1 MTEQELREMIRKFL
15 DLNPTDEQ
23 IEAFYINEVLPH
35 DKRSINEIMDTRK
48 QYEKA
53 HPDFIMPEGV
63 QIPSYFIDVSFKDDE
78 YPSWMLDRKWNGRPK
93 CVFYIA
99 YDHGYDNGTWEDLV
113 EMGIYWLST
122 THDYLGI
129 HEVDQKKVTNAP
141 YKTFEELLN
150 AIEEWKEN
158 ESFTCSDCGLDM
170 DQHDLRSYGQC
181 PFPYTD
187 QYCEYLRGK
196 YVEWEVWPDGT
207 DIQGIVYWDE
217 EEKDYYIGAIGVWR
231 DYFAKEKIAPFIR
244 LKEIGINKIL
254 DFADIEK
261 SFTRNPINGGE

>member
-1 MTEQELREMIRKFL
+1 
-15 DLNPTDEQ
+15 
-23 IEAFYINEVLPH
+23 
-35 DKRSINEIMDTRK
+35 MDN
-48 QYEKA
+48 
-53 HPDFIMPEGV
+53 DG
-63 QIPSYFIDVSFKDDE
+63 
-78 YPSWMLDRKWNGRPK
+78 
-93 CVFYIA
+93 
-99 YDHGYDNGTWEDLV
+99 
-113 EMGIYWLST
+113 
-122 THDYLGI
+122 
-129 HEVDQKKVTNAP
+129 
-141 YKTFEELLN
+141 
-150 AIEEWKEN
+150 
-158 ESFTCSDCGLDM
+158 SFTCSDCGLDM
-170 DQHDLRSYGQC
+170 DEHDLRAYGQC